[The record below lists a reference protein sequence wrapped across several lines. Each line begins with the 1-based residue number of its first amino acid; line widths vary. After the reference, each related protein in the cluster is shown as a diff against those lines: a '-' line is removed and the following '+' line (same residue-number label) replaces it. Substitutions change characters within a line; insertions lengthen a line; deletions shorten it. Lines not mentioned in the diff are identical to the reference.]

1 MAIDIELLNKINN
14 ILYVGKSLKVY
25 QALKRTIVILQI
37 FSN

>member
-25 QALKRTIVILQI
+25 QALKMILVILQI
-37 FSN
+37 FSS